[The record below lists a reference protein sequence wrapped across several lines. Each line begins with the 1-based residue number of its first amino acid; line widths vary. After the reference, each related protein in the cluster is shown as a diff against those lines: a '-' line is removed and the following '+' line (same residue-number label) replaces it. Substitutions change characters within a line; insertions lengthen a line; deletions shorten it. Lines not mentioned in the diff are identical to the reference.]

1 MSKDGYN
8 INEPPTGNILPK
20 VPPKAPPTTEYVGG
34 RVCKGD
40 VRLGSGCGACSRC
53 FEQMKELALLPSERR
68 ELHERIKEANQ
79 RFDLAYSQACSKF
92 TSIINT
98 DESLTLE
105 QKQDILEKLWK

>member
-34 RVCKGD
+34 RACKGD

-53 FEQMKELALLPSERR
+53 FDQMKELPLLPSERR
-68 ELHERIKEANQ
+68 DLLQKVQDANVRYEQ
-79 RFDLAYSQACSKF
+79 AYDAARRSF
-92 TSIINT
+92 TAIINN
-98 DESLTLE
+98 DESLSLE
-105 QKQDILEKLWK
+105 QKDKILNLVWK